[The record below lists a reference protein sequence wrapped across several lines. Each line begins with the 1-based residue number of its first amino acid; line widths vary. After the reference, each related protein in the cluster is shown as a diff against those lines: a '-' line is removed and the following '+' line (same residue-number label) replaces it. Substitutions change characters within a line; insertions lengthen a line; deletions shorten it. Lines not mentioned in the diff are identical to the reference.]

1 MAINLIIFINFV
13 FIGPRLIYLQLF
25 IENEFTLKL
34 MNYLFENILIESD
47 FVILVLKFYLVI
59 HSRPYHKTSQLDNM
73 KQNNC

>member
-59 HSRPYHKTSQLDNM
+59 NFRPYHKTSQHET
-73 KQNNC
+73 K